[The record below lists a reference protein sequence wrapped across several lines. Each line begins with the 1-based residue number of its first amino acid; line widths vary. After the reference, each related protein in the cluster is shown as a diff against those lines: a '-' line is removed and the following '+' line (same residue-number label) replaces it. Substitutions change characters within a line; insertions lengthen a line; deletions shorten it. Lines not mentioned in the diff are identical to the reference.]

1 MIPSIHAV
9 RRLLAVVSITV
20 ATAVPAF
27 AQQPPPAPTKADDK
41 HRKEDISRH
50 RTIAAAHEAA
60 AQCLE
65 AGRKESECHEALRK
79 ACQGVAV
86 GKYCGMRHSH

>member
-1 MIPSIHAV
+1 MNPSAHAG
-9 RRLLAVVSITV
+9 RRMLAVLAIVISTG
-20 ATAVPAF
+20 TPAL
-27 AQQPPPAPTKADDK
+27 AQQPPPTKADDK

-50 RTIAAAHEAA
+50 RTISAAHAAA

-65 AGRKESECHEALRK
+65 AGGKESACHETLRK
-79 ACQGVAV
+79 ACQGIAV